1 MDPMQNGS
9 KGATSTAPSPRSN
22 TARGFTPAGW
32 NLRSWRDKKALHQPV
47 YPDPDE
53 LDDTLSYLST
63 LTPLV
68 TSWEVQRL
76 KEHLAEAAM
85 GKRFLLQ
92 GGDCA
97 ESFNECK
104 ADIITSRLKILLQ
117 MSLVLIYGL
126 KLPVVRV
133 GRFAGQYAKP
143 RSAELETIDGIT
155 LPTYK
160 GDLIN
165 GIAFSERD
173 RIPSPERLLLAHSRS
188 AMTLNFVRALVDG
201 GFADLHHPEYWDLDF
216 VQHAARA
223 DEYQHIVDHISE
235 AVSFMET
242 FSDMSSSSIVRTTF
256 YTSHEALFLPYE
268 ESQTRQVPHN
278 PGWYNLST
286 HMPWIGMRTAF
297 PESAHIEYMRGIA
310 NPIGMKVGPEM
321 SAGDLLHLIDI
332 LNPENEPGRLTLIT
346 RFGKN
351 RIQAELPPL
360 VEAVKKAGKV
370 VVWCSD
376 PMHGNTIK
384 TEDGIKTRPF
394 DHILQELE
402 YAMDIHQEMG
412 SHLGGVHFE
421 LTGENVTEC
430 TGGARGLANADLA
443 HAYKTQVDPR
453 LNAEQ
458 ALEMALSIV
467 RKYRST

>member
-1 MDPMQNGS
+1 MQNGS
-9 KGATSTAPSPRSN
+9 NS
-22 TARGFTPAGW
+22 TPAMVAPGNPIQDGLHDW
-32 NLRSWRDKKALHQPV
+32 TKDSWRSKKTLHQPV
-47 YPDPDE
+47 YPDE
-53 LDDTLSYLST
+53 AQLNAALTYLSG

-76 KEHLAEAAM
+76 KEFLGEAAL

-97 ESFNECK
+97 ESFNECT
-104 ADIITSRLKILLQ
+104 ADVITSRLKVLLQ

-126 KLPVVRV
+126 KLPVIRV

-143 RSAELETIDGIT
+143 RSSETETINGVT

-160 GDLIN
+160 GDMIN
-165 GIAFSERD
+165 GIEFTEKART
-173 RIPSPERLLLAHSRS
+173 PSPDRLMQAHSRS

-216 VQHAARA
+216 LEHSSRA
-223 DEYQHIVDHISE
+223 EDYQRIVDYIGE

-242 FSDMSSSSIVRTTF
+242 FSDMPSASIGRTTF

-268 ESQTRQVPHN
+268 ESQTRKVPHN

-297 PESAHIEYMRGIA
+297 PGSAHIEYMRGIS
-310 NPIGMKVGPEM
+310 NPIGMKVGPGM
-321 SAGDLLHLIDI
+321 STENLMELLDI
-332 LNPENEPGRLTLIT
+332 LNPSNEPGRITLIT
-346 RFGKN
+346 RFGKDHVKTH
-351 RIQAELPPL
+351 LPPMI
-360 VEAVKKAGKV
+360 EAVQAANKV
-370 VVWCSD
+370 VLWISD

-384 TEDGIKTRPF
+384 TEEGIKTRPF
-394 DHILQELE
+394 DYILEELE
-402 YAMDIHQEMG
+402 LVMDTHLQMG

-421 LTGENVTEC
+421 LTGEDVTEC
-430 TGGARGLANADLA
+430 TGGARGLVNADLVR
-443 HAYKTQVDPR
+443 AYKSQVDPR

-467 RKYRST
+467 RKYRMDH

>member
-1 MDPMQNGS
+1 MQHGSSLEFDEKKNG
-9 KGATSTAPSPRSN
+9 
-22 TARGFTPAGW
+22 TPAPDAW
-32 NLRSWRDKKALHQPV
+32 RTDSWRSKKALHQPE
-47 YPDPDE
+47 YPDHHQLE
-53 LDDTLSYLST
+53 EVLNYLAG

-68 TSWEVQRL
+68 TSWEIQRL
-76 KEHLAEAAM
+76 KDQLGEAAL

-97 ESFNECK
+97 ESFNECTS
-104 ADIITSRLKILLQ
+104 DIITSRLKVLLQ

-143 RSAELETIDGIT
+143 RSADLETIEGVT

-160 GDLIN
+160 GDMIN
-165 GIAFSERD
+165 GIDFTPEQRT
-173 RIPSPERLLLAHSRS
+173 PSPDRLLQAHSRS
-188 AMTLNFVRALVDG
+188 AMTLNFVRSLVEG

-216 VQHAARA
+216 VKHSSRA
-223 DEYQHIVDHISE
+223 DEYQHIVDQISE
-235 AVSFMET
+235 AVSFMKT
-242 FSDMSSSSIVRTTF
+242 FSDLPKNGFVRTNF

-268 ESQTRQVPHN
+268 ESQTREVPHN

-297 PESAHIEYMRGIA
+297 PGSAHVEYMRGIS
-310 NPIGMKVGPEM
+310 NPVGMKVGPGM
-321 SAGDLLHLIDI
+321 TTDTLLELIDI

-351 RIQAELPPL
+351 NVKEHLPPMI
-360 VEAVKKAGKV
+360 EAVQKANKIV
-370 VVWCSD
+370 LWISD

-384 TEDGIKTRPF
+384 TDEGIKTRPF
-394 DHILQELE
+394 DDILQELE
-402 YAMDIHQEMG
+402 LVMETHQKMD

-421 LTGENVTEC
+421 LTGEDVTEC
-430 TGGARGLANADLA
+430 TGGARGLESADLFR
-443 HAYKTQVDPR
+443 AYKTQVDPR

-458 ALEMALSIV
+458 SLEMALSIV
-467 RKYRST
+467 RKFRLDR